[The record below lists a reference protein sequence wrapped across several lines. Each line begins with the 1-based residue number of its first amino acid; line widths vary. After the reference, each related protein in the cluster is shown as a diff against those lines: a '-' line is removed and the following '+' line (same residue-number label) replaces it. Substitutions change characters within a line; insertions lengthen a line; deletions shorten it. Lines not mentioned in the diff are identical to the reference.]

1 MGNEKKD
8 VGKRRIVD
16 LGKLF
21 GIPFECDR
29 SYYQQSGTVR
39 NWQRVSSKQL
49 QRKIILAAVLSR
61 LRKGD
66 CSRNRKNCQ

>member
-16 LGKLF
+16 FGKCF
-21 GIPFECDR
+21 GIPFECDS

-39 NWQRVSSKQL
+39 HL
-49 QRKIILAAVLSR
+49 QKEFNQNS
-61 LRKGD
+61 
-66 CSRNRKNCQ
+66 

>member
-16 LGKLF
+16 FGKLF

-39 NWQRVSSKQL
+39 HWQREFNQNSC
-49 QRKIILAAVLSR
+49 
-61 LRKGD
+61 KG
-66 CSRNRKNCQ
+66 K